1 MINLG
6 KIKSSGSDAVISVL
20 PIPSSTAAAL
30 NRQRIRW
37 PQLEI
42 LPYVRAEARDCLMRE
57 DQPKLIGQRLKQLRE
72 NLGYTQAD
80 LARQLSSSETELAK
94 LEQGKFTLDLL
105 PLLVKL
111 LRLLEGSLLKQC
123 SERKK
128 RF

>member
-1 MINLG
+1 
-6 KIKSSGSDAVISVL
+6 
-20 PIPSSTAAAL
+20 
-30 NRQRIRW
+30 
-37 PQLEI
+37 
-42 LPYVRAEARDCLMRE
+42 MRE
-57 DQPKLIGQRLKQLRE
+57 DQQKLIGIRIKQLRE